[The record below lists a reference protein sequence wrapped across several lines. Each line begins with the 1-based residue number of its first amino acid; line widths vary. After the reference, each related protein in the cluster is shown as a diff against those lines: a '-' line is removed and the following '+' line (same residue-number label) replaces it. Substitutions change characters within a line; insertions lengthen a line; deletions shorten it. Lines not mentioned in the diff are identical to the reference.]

1 MISIFNFS
9 INLLIVVCLFIYFI
23 FTTIDFN
30 LKNIEYF
37 LILIIVINLF
47 NKIYIW
53 SNFRVFIKKDLNKI
67 FKKILFNDSFAKLS
81 IVILSTVI
89 PIYMLMQKDILVID
103 ILIEKASFLLVSFF
117 ALIGFYLE
125 FYIKE
130 AQKLHLICQI
140 LLGTCLLLY
149 KVWLFY
155 LVAL

>member
-67 FKKILFNDSFAKLS
+67 FKDILFNDSFAKLS

-89 PIYMLMQKDILVID
+89 PIYMLMQKDILVVD
-103 ILIEKASFLLVSFF
+103 ILIEKASFLLVSIF

-125 FYIKE
+125 FYILEVTK
-130 AQKLHLICQI
+130 IDD
-140 LLGTCLLLY
+140 
-149 KVWLFY
+149 
-155 LVAL
+155 

>member
-23 FTTIDFN
+23 FTTVDIN

-37 LILIIVINLF
+37 LILIIVINSF

-67 FKKILFNDSFAKLS
+67 FKDILFNDSFAKLS

-89 PIYMLMQKDILVID
+89 PIYMLMQKDILVVD
-103 ILIEKASFLLVSFF
+103 IMIEKASFLLVSIF

-125 FYIKE
+125 FYILE
-130 AQKLHLICQI
+130 
-140 LLGTCLLLY
+140 
-149 KVWLFY
+149 
-155 LVAL
+155 VAKIDD

>member
-37 LILIIVINLF
+37 LILIIVINSF

-67 FKKILFNDSFAKLS
+67 FKDILFNDSFAKLS
-81 IVILSTVI
+81 IIILSTVI
-89 PIYMLMQKDILVID
+89 PIYMLMQKDILVVD
-103 ILIEKASFLLVSFF
+103 ILIEKVSFLLVSIF

-125 FYIKE
+125 FYILEVTK
-130 AQKLHLICQI
+130 IDD
-140 LLGTCLLLY
+140 
-149 KVWLFY
+149 
-155 LVAL
+155 

>member
-37 LILIIVINLF
+37 LILLIVINSF

-53 SNFRVFIKKDLNKI
+53 SNFRVLIKKDLNKI
-67 FKKILFNDSFAKLS
+67 FKDILFNDSFAKLS
-81 IVILSTVI
+81 IIILSTII
-89 PIYMLMQKDILVID
+89 PIYMFMQKDILVVD

-125 FYIKE
+125 FYILEVTK
-130 AQKLHLICQI
+130 IDD
-140 LLGTCLLLY
+140 
-149 KVWLFY
+149 
-155 LVAL
+155 

>member
-9 INLLIVVCLFIYFI
+9 INLLIIVCLFIYFI
-23 FTTIDFN
+23 FTTIEFN

-37 LILIIVINLF
+37 LILLIVINSF

-67 FKKILFNDSFAKLS
+67 FKDILFNDSFAKLS
-81 IVILSTVI
+81 IIILSTII
-89 PIYMLMQKDILVID
+89 PIYMLMQKDILVVD

-125 FYIKE
+125 FYILEVTK
-130 AQKLHLICQI
+130 IDD
-140 LLGTCLLLY
+140 
-149 KVWLFY
+149 
-155 LVAL
+155 

>member
-23 FTTIDFN
+23 FTIIDFN

-37 LILIIVINLF
+37 LVLIIVINSF

-67 FKKILFNDSFAKLS
+67 FKDILLNDSFAKLS
-81 IVILSTVI
+81 IIILSTVI
-89 PIYMLMQKDILVID
+89 PIYMLMQKDILVVD
-103 ILIEKASFLLVSFF
+103 ILIEKASFLLVSIF

-125 FYIKE
+125 FYILEVTK
-130 AQKLHLICQI
+130 IDD
-140 LLGTCLLLY
+140 
-149 KVWLFY
+149 
-155 LVAL
+155 

>member
-37 LILIIVINLF
+37 LIVLIVINSF

-53 SNFRVFIKKDLNKI
+53 SNFRVFIKKDLNKK
-67 FKKILFNDSFAKLS
+67 FKDILFNDSFAKLS
-81 IVILSTVI
+81 IIILSTVI
-89 PIYMLMQKDILVID
+89 PIYMLMQKDILVVD
-103 ILIEKASFLLVSFF
+103 ILIEKASFLLVSIF

-125 FYIKE
+125 FYILEVTK
-130 AQKLHLICQI
+130 IDD
-140 LLGTCLLLY
+140 
-149 KVWLFY
+149 
-155 LVAL
+155 

>member
-23 FTTIDFN
+23 FTTVDIN

-37 LILIIVINLF
+37 LILIIVINSF

-67 FKKILFNDSFAKLS
+67 FKDIIFNESFAKLS
-81 IVILSTVI
+81 VIILSTVV
-89 PIYMLMQKDILVID
+89 PIYMLMQKNILVVD
-103 ILIEKASFLLVSFF
+103 ILIEKASFLLVSIF

-125 FYIKE
+125 FYILEVTK
-130 AQKLHLICQI
+130 IDD
-140 LLGTCLLLY
+140 
-149 KVWLFY
+149 
-155 LVAL
+155 

>member
-23 FTTIDFN
+23 FTTIEFN

-37 LILIIVINLF
+37 LILLIVINSF

-67 FKKILFNDSFAKLS
+67 FKDILFNDSFAKLS
-81 IVILSTVI
+81 IIILSTVI
-89 PIYMLMQKDILVID
+89 PIYMLMQKDILVVD
-103 ILIEKASFLLVSFF
+103 ILIEKASFLLVSIF

-125 FYIKE
+125 FYILEVTK
-130 AQKLHLICQI
+130 IDD
-140 LLGTCLLLY
+140 
-149 KVWLFY
+149 
-155 LVAL
+155 

>member
-37 LILIIVINLF
+37 LILLIVINSF

-53 SNFRVFIKKDLNKI
+53 LNFRVFIKKDLNKI
-67 FKKILFNDSFAKLS
+67 FKDILFNDSFAKIS

-89 PIYMLMQKDILVID
+89 PIYMLMQKDILVVD
-103 ILIEKASFLLVSFF
+103 ILIEKASFLLVSIF

-125 FYIKE
+125 FYILEVTK
-130 AQKLHLICQI
+130 IDD
-140 LLGTCLLLY
+140 
-149 KVWLFY
+149 
-155 LVAL
+155 

>member
-67 FKKILFNDSFAKLS
+67 FKDILFNDSFAKVS

-103 ILIEKASFLLVSFF
+103 ILIEKASFLLVSIF

-125 FYIKE
+125 FYILEVTK
-130 AQKLHLICQI
+130 IDD
-140 LLGTCLLLY
+140 
-149 KVWLFY
+149 
-155 LVAL
+155 

>member
-37 LILIIVINLF
+37 LILIIFINSF

-53 SNFRVFIKKDLNKI
+53 SNFRVYIKKDLNKI
-67 FKKILFNDSFAKLS
+67 FKDILFNDSFAKLS
-81 IVILSTVI
+81 IIILSAVI
-89 PIYMLMQKDILVID
+89 PIYMLMQKDMLVVD
-103 ILIEKASFLLVSFF
+103 ILIEKASFLLVSIF

-125 FYIKE
+125 FYILEVTK
-130 AQKLHLICQI
+130 IDD
-140 LLGTCLLLY
+140 
-149 KVWLFY
+149 
-155 LVAL
+155 

>member
-30 LKNIEYF
+30 LENIEYF
-37 LILIIVINLF
+37 LILTIVINSF

-67 FKKILFNDSFAKLS
+67 IKDILFNDSFAKLS

-103 ILIEKASFLLVSFF
+103 ILIMKASFLFVSFF

-125 FYIKE
+125 FF
-130 AQKLHLICQI
+130 I
-140 LLGTCLLLY
+140 LEVT
-149 KVWLFY
+149 KKDD
-155 LVAL
+155 

>member
-37 LILIIVINLF
+37 LILIIVINSF

-67 FKKILFNDSFAKLS
+67 FKDILFNVSFAKLS

-103 ILIEKASFLLVSFF
+103 ILIEKVSFLLVSFF

-125 FYIKE
+125 FYILEVTK
-130 AQKLHLICQI
+130 KDD
-140 LLGTCLLLY
+140 
-149 KVWLFY
+149 
-155 LVAL
+155 

>member
-37 LILIIVINLF
+37 LILIIVINSL

-67 FKKILFNDSFAKLS
+67 FKDILFNDSFAKLS
-81 IVILSTVI
+81 IIILSTVI

-103 ILIEKASFLLVSFF
+103 ILIEKASFLLVLIFS
-117 ALIGFYLE
+117 LIGFYLE
-125 FYIKE
+125 FYILEVTK
-130 AQKLHLICQI
+130 IDD
-140 LLGTCLLLY
+140 
-149 KVWLFY
+149 
-155 LVAL
+155 

>member
-30 LKNIEYF
+30 LGNIEYF
-37 LILIIVINLF
+37 LILIIVINSF

-67 FKKILFNDSFAKLS
+67 FKDILFNDSFAKLS
-81 IVILSTVI
+81 IIILSTVI

-103 ILIEKASFLLVSFF
+103 ILIMKTSFLIVSFF

-125 FYIKE
+125 FYILEVTK
-130 AQKLHLICQI
+130 IDD
-140 LLGTCLLLY
+140 
-149 KVWLFY
+149 
-155 LVAL
+155 

>member
-23 FTTIDFN
+23 FTTIGFN
-30 LKNIEYF
+30 FENIEYF
-37 LILIIVINLF
+37 LILIIVINSL

-67 FKKILFNDSFAKLS
+67 FKDILFNDSFAKLS

-103 ILIEKASFLLVSFF
+103 ILIEKASFLLVSIF

-125 FYIKE
+125 FYILEVTK
-130 AQKLHLICQI
+130 I
-140 LLGTCLLLY
+140 Y
-149 KVWLFY
+149 D
-155 LVAL
+155 

>member
-37 LILIIVINLF
+37 LILIIVINSF

-67 FKKILFNDSFAKLS
+67 FKHILFNVSFAKLS
-81 IVILSTVI
+81 IIILSTVI
-89 PIYMLMQKDILVID
+89 PIYMLIQKDKLVVD
-103 ILIEKASFLLVSFF
+103 ILIEKASFLLVSLF

-125 FYIKE
+125 FF
-130 AQKLHLICQI
+130 I
-140 LLGTCLLLY
+140 LEVRKTDD
-149 KVWLFY
+149 
-155 LVAL
+155 

>member
-37 LILIIVINLF
+37 LILIIVINSF

-67 FKKILFNDSFAKLS
+67 FKDILFNNSFAKLS
-81 IVILSTVI
+81 IIILSTVI
-89 PIYMLMQKDILVID
+89 PIYMLMQKDILVVD
-103 ILIEKASFLLVSFF
+103 ILIEKASFLLVSIF

-125 FYIKE
+125 FYILEVTK
-130 AQKLHLICQI
+130 IDD
-140 LLGTCLLLY
+140 
-149 KVWLFY
+149 
-155 LVAL
+155 

>member
-37 LILIIVINLF
+37 LILIIVINSF

-67 FKKILFNDSFAKLS
+67 FTEILFNVSFAKLS
-81 IVILSTVI
+81 IIILSTVI
-89 PIYMLMQKDILVID
+89 PIYMLMQKDILVVD
-103 ILIEKASFLLVSFF
+103 ILIEKASFLLVSIF

-125 FYIKE
+125 FYILEVTK
-130 AQKLHLICQI
+130 IDD
-140 LLGTCLLLY
+140 
-149 KVWLFY
+149 
-155 LVAL
+155 

>member
-23 FTTIDFN
+23 FTTIEFN

-67 FKKILFNDSFAKLS
+67 FKDILFNDSFAKLS

-89 PIYMLMQKDILVID
+89 PIYMLMQKDILVVD
-103 ILIEKASFLLVSFF
+103 ILIEKASFLLVSIF

-125 FYIKE
+125 FYILEVTK
-130 AQKLHLICQI
+130 IDD
-140 LLGTCLLLY
+140 
-149 KVWLFY
+149 
-155 LVAL
+155 

>member
-37 LILIIVINLF
+37 LIVLIVINSF

-67 FKKILFNDSFAKLS
+67 FKEILFNASFAKLS
-81 IVILSTVI
+81 IIILSTVI
-89 PIYMLMQKDILVID
+89 PIYMLMQKDILVVD
-103 ILIEKASFLLVSFF
+103 ILIEKASFLLVSIF

-125 FYIKE
+125 FYILEVTK
-130 AQKLHLICQI
+130 IDD
-140 LLGTCLLLY
+140 
-149 KVWLFY
+149 
-155 LVAL
+155 

>member
-1 MISIFNFS
+1 MIPIFNFS
-9 INLLIVVCLFIYFI
+9 INFLIVVCLFIYFI
-23 FTTIDFN
+23 FTTIEFN

-53 SNFRVFIKKDLNKI
+53 LNFRVFIKKDLKKI
-67 FKKILFNDSFAKLS
+67 FKDILFNDSFAKLS

-103 ILIEKASFLLVSFF
+103 ILIEKASFLLVSIF

-125 FYIKE
+125 FYILEVTK
-130 AQKLHLICQI
+130 IDD
-140 LLGTCLLLY
+140 
-149 KVWLFY
+149 
-155 LVAL
+155 

>member
-30 LKNIEYF
+30 LENIEYF

-53 SNFRVFIKKDLNKI
+53 SIFRVFIKKDLNKI
-67 FKKILFNDSFAKLS
+67 FKEILLNDSFAKLS

-103 ILIEKASFLLVSFF
+103 ILIEKASFLLVSIF

-125 FYIKE
+125 FYILEVTK
-130 AQKLHLICQI
+130 
-140 LLGTCLLLY
+140 
-149 KVWLFY
+149 
-155 LVAL
+155 